1 MKTRMYLEVDSISEN
16 ESFVRVAVATFVSRL
31 NPTLE
36 EIADIKTAVSE
47 AVTNS
52 VVHAYEECVGVIKVS
67 CEIEDKNVHI
77 TVEDEGK
84 GIENVARAREPL
96 YTTKPDEE
104 RSGMGFV
111 FMEVFMDELS
121 VESEPK
127 KGTIIKM
134 SKKIGE

>member
-16 ESFVRVAVATFVSRL
+16 ESFVRVAVATFASRL

-52 VVHAYEECVGVIKVS
+52 VVHAYEDRMGIIKVT
-67 CEIEDKNVHI
+67 CEIEDKILHI
-77 TVEDEGK
+77 TIEDEGK
-84 GIENVARAREPL
+84 GIEDVAKAREPL

-111 FMEVFMDELS
+111 FMEVFMDGLS
-121 VESEPK
+121 VESEK
-127 KGTIIKM
+127 DRGTIIRM